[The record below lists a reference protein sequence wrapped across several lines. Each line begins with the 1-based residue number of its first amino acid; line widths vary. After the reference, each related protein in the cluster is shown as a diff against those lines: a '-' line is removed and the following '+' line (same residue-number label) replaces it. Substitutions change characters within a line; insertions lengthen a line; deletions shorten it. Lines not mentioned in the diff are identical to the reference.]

1 MLYRER
7 VDTAVRL
14 SRAPEASLIASIP
27 PTLARPE
34 WSQSVDF
41 VSVNGRS
48 SSAGSSDED
57 SHGDPLDIRA
67 CANARRG
74 CHGKEELVEYGASC
88 GSTEEERGPLLREDK
103 CSGSQRNA
111 GLVRHHPVC
120 RTGANPEVQLIQET
134 ILEMQ

>member
-7 VDTAVRL
+7 VGTAVRL

-57 SHGDPLDIRA
+57 SHGDL
-67 CANARRG
+67 
-74 CHGKEELVEYGASC
+74 
-88 GSTEEERGPLLREDK
+88 STF
-103 CSGSQRNA
+103 
-111 GLVRHHPVC
+111 GLVRMRAGVATA
-120 RTGANPEVQLIQET
+120 RKSL
-134 ILEMQ
+134 